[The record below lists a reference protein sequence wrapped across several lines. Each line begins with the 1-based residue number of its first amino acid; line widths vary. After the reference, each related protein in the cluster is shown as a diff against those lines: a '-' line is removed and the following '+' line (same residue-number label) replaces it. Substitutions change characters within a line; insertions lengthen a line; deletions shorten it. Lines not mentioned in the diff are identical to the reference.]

1 MEAKRKY
8 VVQPTSA
15 EMREKNPY
23 NLFELVAL
31 KDGVFETLICYGYK
45 EANLQVIANKRNA
58 DHESTYETVV
68 RKEREVSQPIAEQVE
83 TQAEET

>member
-23 NLFELVAL
+23 NQFQLVAL
-31 KDGVFETLICYGYK
+31 NDGKLETVICYGYR
-45 EANLQVIANKRNA
+45 ESNLQVIADKRNA

-68 RKEREVSQPIAEQVE
+68 RKEREVSQPITEQVE
-83 TQAEET
+83 AQVGET